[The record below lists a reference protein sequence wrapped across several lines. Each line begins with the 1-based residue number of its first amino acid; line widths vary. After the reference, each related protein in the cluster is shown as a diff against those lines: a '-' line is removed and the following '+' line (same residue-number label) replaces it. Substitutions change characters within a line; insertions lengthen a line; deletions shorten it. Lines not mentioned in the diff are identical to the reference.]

1 MALDD
6 DDHAIDRSPAM
17 HKRQFL
23 GAAALAGAAPVF
35 AQPAAAAKGPALLT
49 VTGAIGRAN
58 RGPFDPA
65 LDQMMHKQKI
75 SFERAFTF
83 DYAMLASLPAFAIK
97 PTVEYDGKAHVLR
110 GPLLLDVLAFAG
122 ARPVDSG
129 KLVLRAVDGFAVTLT
144 VEKARRQRFMVATQL
159 DGKAMPLGGLGPLW
173 AVLADC
179 RTLRWKTMAPFGKM
193 LMSISTN
200 RTE

>member
-1 MALDD
+1 MN
-6 DDHAIDRSPAM
+6 
-17 HKRQFL
+17 KRQFL
-23 GAAALAGAAPVF
+23 GAAALAGTTPVF
-35 AQPAAAAKGPALLT
+35 GQPPSNPGKGPALLT
-49 VTGAIGRAN
+49 VTGAIGRPN

-83 DYAMLASLPAFAIK
+83 DYAMLANLPAFTIK
-97 PTVEYDGKAHVLR
+97 PTVEYDSKVHVLR

-122 ARPVDSG
+122 ARPADPG
-129 KLVLRAVDGFAVTLT
+129 KLVLRAVDGFAVTLS

-173 AVLADC
+173 AVVDADRIAELAARPLADRFADC
-179 RTLRWKTMAPFGKM
+179 PWALYHIEVGV
-193 LMSISTN
+193 
-200 RTE
+200 